1 MLEGSQQRKYTMP
14 LNDSFLWAAL
24 CLLLLT
30 LFHFA
35 SQRKLH
41 DRRTLTLYA
50 MLCCGLTIT
59 VCGLILTVFLR
70 QRAAIH
76 PAAQAAAVGVYL
88 AQFAM
93 PYLLLEITA
102 FTCRHITSPF
112 LKVARLLW
120 CVGSILILS
129 NPWTG
134 IISAP
139 QADGL
144 LHVSACYGVFVWGI
158 SFWYM
163 VDILYILYY
172 RKERRNRQA
181 SAPAE
186 AAAIMFVGIF
196 LQNVP
201 RLQLFTGLAASLA
214 TVVLYFST
222 QNRFAYIDF
231 STHIFNAAYFDY
243 WLWERITQK
252 RPTYIVAVYLTELE
266 RIRSVYG
273 TDRELSELL
282 AQKLWEITPK
292 HWVFRARTNKYALC
306 TDNETACRL
315 LLKQLQQIFSDEF
328 IVCGRSIRCPAVLT
342 VVEHIEKGFENVDEC
357 LNYTASL
364 LRQGS
369 HQMDVQIVEDTPL
382 QRADYAVEKMVEQYL
397 PQALEQNLFEIR
409 YQPIYSLKEQR
420 YVGVEAL
427 SRLQHPKLG
436 WVNPELF
443 IRLATRNGQ
452 IFQLM
457 PMQLHR
463 ICRFLQ
469 AHPEVQHTLQTVK
482 MNLSPAELVRKGY
495 CENLIAII
503 RSYHIP
509 TEKFQFEVTESTAT
523 EYTPELEQCI
533 QTLQEA
539 GIHLCLDDFGSGYA
553 NLSSILRLPFSVIKM
568 DRSLLQGVCN
578 GGDAAIFYHSMVA
591 TLHAMGYQIVSEG
604 VEVAEEASLLN
615 EWQVDMIQGYYYAKP
630 QTEEELLALLTS
642 QNKKEVKP

>member
-1 MLEGSQQRKYTMP
+1 
-14 LNDSFLWAAL
+14 
-24 CLLLLT
+24 
-30 LFHFA
+30 
-35 SQRKLH
+35 
-41 DRRTLTLYA
+41 
-50 MLCCGLTIT
+50 
-59 VCGLILTVFLR
+59 
-70 QRAAIH
+70 
-76 PAAQAAAVGVYL
+76 
-88 AQFAM
+88 
-93 PYLLLEITA
+93 
-102 FTCRHITSPF
+102 
-112 LKVARLLW
+112 
-120 CVGSILILS
+120 
-129 NPWTG
+129 
-134 IISAP
+134 
-139 QADGL
+139 
-144 LHVSACYGVFVWGI
+144 
-158 SFWYM
+158 
-163 VDILYILYY
+163 
-172 RKERRNRQA
+172 
-181 SAPAE
+181 
-186 AAAIMFVGIF
+186 
-196 LQNVP
+196 
-201 RLQLFTGLAASLA
+201 
-214 TVVLYFST
+214 
-222 QNRFAYIDF
+222 
-231 STHIFNAAYFDY
+231 
-243 WLWERITQK
+243 
-252 RPTYIVAVYLTELE
+252 
-266 RIRSVYG
+266 
-273 TDRELSELL
+273 
-282 AQKLWEITPK
+282 
-292 HWVFRARTNKYALC
+292 
-306 TDNETACRL
+306 
-315 LLKQLQQIFSDEF
+315 
-328 IVCGRSIRCPAVLT
+328 
-342 VVEHIEKGFENVDEC
+342 
-357 LNYTASL
+357 
-364 LRQGS
+364 
-369 HQMDVQIVEDTPL
+369 MDVQIVEDTPL

-469 AHPEVQHTLQTVK
+469 AHPEVQHTLQTVN
-482 MNLSPAELVRKGY
+482 MNLSPEYPLRFVHPLSPAELVRKGY